1 MISMTKTYYTR
12 DGRQTRILCVDWNDK
27 VTNHRVV
34 ALVQNKHR
42 EGSEDLVLYPA
53 SGRLDGENECPGDL
67 IEQGHI
73 PEMPRATP
81 EHCIR
86 LPDAGY
92 DTTVGDL
99 IGANKALR
107 EYNDKLEKECKE
119 SATELEQLGA
129 VLEAM
134 QAYLPKQSV
143 PYLLAQAA
151 LDGEPL

>member
-12 DGRQTRILCVDWNDK
+12 DGRQTRVLCVDAVSPAGHTVVVLVRDKGTGTEGVFSYFADGRYVNDGFE
-27 VTNHRVV
+27 R
-34 ALVQNKHR
+34 AM
-42 EGSEDLVLYPA
+42 
-53 SGRLDGENECPGDL
+53 DL
-67 IEQGHI
+67 IEQGSI
-73 PEMPRATP
+73 PEMLRATP

-99 IGANKALR
+99 IGSSKALR

-129 VLEAM
+129 VLEAI
-134 QAYLPKQSV
+134 QKYLPKQSV

-151 LDGEPL
+151 LDGEPLS